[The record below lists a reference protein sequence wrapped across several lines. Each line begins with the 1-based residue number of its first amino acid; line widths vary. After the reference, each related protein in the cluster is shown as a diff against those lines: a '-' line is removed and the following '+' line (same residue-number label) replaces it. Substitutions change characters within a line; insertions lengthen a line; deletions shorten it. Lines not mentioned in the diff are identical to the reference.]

1 MTTAFYIFVDTSASA
16 FRGRRR
22 EWINARERQEVKP
35 MKNLFLTGAAALF
48 LATGTARAE
57 IVPTP
62 RPKQP
67 EADILAALRKH
78 FPTAELSWWS
88 NHNVNFFD
96 GQWHRTCNLRLEP
109 KPIKIYHCGIVHA

>member
-1 MTTAFYIFVDTSASA
+1 MGGTMTQVRMI
-16 FRGRRR
+16 
-22 EWINARERQEVKP
+22 
-35 MKNLFLTGAAALF
+35 LLTGIAALF

-96 GQWHRTCNLRLEP
+96 GQWHRTCNLRLKP